1 MRFAEMRNDE
11 DPFLEFTKII
21 ARTAA
26 YFPSATRTARVALPR
41 SPHLA
46 IVRPPVAYNLEIE
59 V

>member
-1 MRFAEMRNDE
+1 MRNDE
-11 DPFLEFTKII
+11 GPFLEFTKII